1 MKQLPLLPASSLPC
15 VVRYAL
21 LFENLPLWPGQS
33 ESGKGRPPFDR
44 NLLLRA
50 LIYKCLR
57 RIPTL
62 TDLSFDLENNPAA
75 LSALGFDPLQPP
87 PSVERFS
94 CFLRETDNLP
104 FQKIRKALVQEL
116 IQSGAVSGTVLA
128 LDSCPVTVLVKENN
142 LKTSLR
148 RKRFDKQAPPAG
160 DPEAGLGVKIH
171 FPGDP
176 LKQVTY
182 FWGYRNHI
190 LVDTAS
196 ELPLAEFTRPANISD
211 VTLALPLLK
220 VAVELSLPVSH
231 VTADSIYDVESIL
244 GFILNDLHAQPIVAH
259 NSRSETGVVYTI
271 RQGKV
276 YCAADL
282 PMAGRGKGKHKRT
295 GYVYQQFGCPIHWRK
310 AFARQFLLCP
320 AGHPKFTEGKGC
332 NVMLRLTPSARSHIP
347 YGTQAFQDIY
357 RKRTAVERSFSRL
370 LVLTMEDPT
379 VVGLKAVTNHCT
391 ISHLATLL
399 VALTAVKHQAKDKMR
414 WIKSFVPRFLK
425 T

>member
-1 MKQLPLLPASSLPC
+1 MKQLPLLDPLSLPC
-15 VVRYAL
+15 LFRYSL
-21 LFENLPLWPGQS
+21 LFENLPPWPGQS
-33 ESGKGRPPFDR
+33 DSLKGRPPFDR

-50 LIYKCLR
+50 LIYRCLR
-57 RIPTL
+57 RLPTL
-62 TDLSFDLENNPAA
+62 TDLTCDLEHNPT
-75 LSALGFDPLQPP
+75 LVSALGFDPLRPLP
-87 PSVERFS
+87 GVERFS
-94 CFLRETDNLP
+94 HFLRKTDNLF
-104 FQKIRKALVQEL
+104 FQNLRQALVQQLIEL
-116 IQSGAVSGTVLA
+116 GTITGAVLA

-160 DPEAGLGVKIH
+160 DREAGLGVKIH

-176 LKQVTY
+176 PKQVTY
-182 FWGYRNHI
+182 FWGYRNHV
-190 LVDTAS
+190 LVDATS

-220 VAVELSLPVSH
+220 VARELSLPVSD

-244 GFILNDLHAQPIVAH
+244 NFILNDLHAQPIVAH
-259 NSRSETGVVYTI
+259 NSRSETGVPYTI
-271 RQGKV
+271 RQGKI

-282 PMAGRGKGKHKRT
+282 PMASKGKGKHQRT

-310 AFARQFLLCP
+310 AFARQYLLCP

-347 YGTQAFQDIY
+347 YGTPTFQEIY

-370 LVLTMEDPT
+370 LVLTLEDPT
-379 VVGLKAVTNHCT
+379 VFGLQAVTNHCT
-391 ISHLATLL
+391 IAHIATLL
-399 VALTAVKHQAKDKMR
+399 VALTAVKHHAQDKMR